1 MVVDK
6 QLRELQLASK
16 LGLQYSVAIERGRR
30 PSADLKDRHHEQPR
44 IGGVLKTTAA
54 LTGIAPVTM
63 ARLEHDGADVMVRL
77 PSIASTSSVALTM

>member
-30 PSADLKDRHHEQPR
+30 PSGDLKDRHHEQPR
-44 IGGVLKTTAA
+44 IGGVLTKDHISTDRHC
-54 LTGIAPVTM
+54 
-63 ARLEHDGADVMVRL
+63 ARHDGSA
-77 PSIASTSSVALTM
+77 